1 MSTDV
6 VINPAASAA
15 LKNAGISATADAPA
29 SGKTTLLFP
38 VSGGQITVATLVG
51 TIDHAGG
58 LTFSHS
64 GKSVTLANF
73 VINTDTKQVTG
84 TIGGQPIPIFGMNLS
99 SLVRAGGPDGI
110 LVASNVKLTM
120 ISQAAAV
127 LNSGVGV
134 STFKAGMNFGVAT
147 LTVAYARGRR

>member
-6 VINPAASAA
+6 VINPAVSAA

-64 GKSVTLANF
+64 GKSVTLTNL
-73 VINTDTKQVTG
+73 VVNTDTKQLTG
-84 TIGGQPIPIFGMNLS
+84 TIGGQPIPIFGLNLS
-99 SLVRAGGPDGI
+99 SPVLASGPHGI
-110 LVASNVKLTM
+110 LVASNVKLTV

-127 LNSGVGV
+127 LNSRVGV
-134 STFKAGMNFGVAT
+134 SIFKAGMNFGVAT
-147 LTVAYARGRR
+147 LAVAYARGYR